1 MSNVSLFGKPLACLE
16 DCLDE
21 SFIPSSCGSA
31 WHSAVQ
37 IRTSQSS
44 LPNRYLSVQYATRR
58 VPRGISISP
67 EWNHNDRPTENL
79 LKKKGWQIEINN
91 LVASA
96 LNSSFI
102 KHVVRS
108 AGSRK
113 TFRQ

>member
-1 MSNVSLFGKPLACLE
+1 MNLHSPRLVDRHGILQCRYELHSPVHPTAICPYSMRLAE
-16 DCLDE
+16 
-21 SFIPSSCGSA
+21 F
-31 WHSAVQ
+31 
-37 IRTSQSS
+37 
-44 LPNRYLSVQYATRR
+44 
-58 VPRGISISP
+58 RGVLSISP

-79 LKKKGWQIEINN
+79 WKGKGWPIEIKN